1 MADIDISQYQIGNNT
16 YHYRDALSIAGLE
29 GKVNKETGKSLML
42 NTDKTKLDGIED
54 GATKVIV
61 DSFFVNQSTN
71 PVQSKVIKQEL
82 DNIKSTYAAP
92 ATVENP
98 NGVAGVVKVAE
109 SLNINEN
116 GFLGIKNLATIE
128 LSREQDVSDVEIATY
143 TDNNGNEGSLSVP
156 YVAISPSIV
165 TGDRVKIADFN
176 VGGNVGELYAP
187 AGGGGG
193 EGDLNAVE
201 LTKAQY
207 DALPMEDKID
217 ETKVYFITDYTPGGA
232 SLGWGRGTLE
242 ETITYTSSGTFIEW
256 GVGDRI
262 DYNFSATKSTLN
274 PSLEDRQIICQGVKA
289 YIVDANDDYVED
301 VDFFLTK
308 AYNTEVS
315 NAQTYKVDGYILN
328 TSSSAYSLPLK
339 VKYEIE
345 IMYV

>member
-1 MADIDISQYQIGNNT
+1 MADIDVTEYRIGENT
-16 YHYRDALSIAGLE
+16 YHYRDGSVLIDLNNKVDKVEGYSLVSNTEITKLAGIEAQANKTVVDSALSGTSE
-29 GKVNKETGKSLML
+29 
-42 NTDKTKLDGIED
+42 
-54 GATKVIV
+54 
-61 DSFFVNQSTN
+61 N
-71 PVQSKVIKQEL
+71 PVQNKVVHGEIENLKR
-82 DNIKSTYAAP
+82 YA
-92 ATVENP
+92 TISREGLVRVGESLTIDSEN
-98 NGVAGVVKVAE
+98 AI
-109 SLNINEN
+109 LNIN
-116 GFLGIKNLATIE
+116 NLATISPVLE
-128 LSREQDVSDVEIATY
+128 EGDDTVEIATF
-143 TDNNGNEGSLSVP
+143 TDNAGNEGS
-156 YVAISPSIV
+156 I
-165 TGDRVKIADFN
+165 
-176 VGGNVGELYAP
+176 YAP
-187 AGGGGG
+187 VGGGGG
-193 EGDLNAVE
+193 EGDLNAIE

-207 DALPMEDKID
+207 DALPMGDKID

-242 ETITYTSSGTFIEW
+242 EIVTYTASGAFTEW